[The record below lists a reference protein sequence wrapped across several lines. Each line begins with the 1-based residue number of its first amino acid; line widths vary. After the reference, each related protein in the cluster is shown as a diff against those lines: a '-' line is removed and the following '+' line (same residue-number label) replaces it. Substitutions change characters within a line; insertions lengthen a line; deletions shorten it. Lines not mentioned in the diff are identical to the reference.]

1 MLGSEVAK
9 VTCQKW
15 RALIKFLCSL
25 RYNKTD
31 IDIQTH
37 RQTEIYRYLCV
48 HIYIYTHVCVCMCIY
63 TILLCFI
70 ALRLLI
76 YKYILSG
83 KFWVISTKAVWDAC
97 W

>member
-48 HIYIYTHVCVCMCIY
+48 HIYLYIYTRVCVYVYIY
-63 TILLCFI
+63 NTVVFYCPEITYLQIHFI
-70 ALRLLI
+70 REVLGHF
-76 YKYILSG
+76 Y
-83 KFWVISTKAVWDAC
+83 
-97 W
+97 